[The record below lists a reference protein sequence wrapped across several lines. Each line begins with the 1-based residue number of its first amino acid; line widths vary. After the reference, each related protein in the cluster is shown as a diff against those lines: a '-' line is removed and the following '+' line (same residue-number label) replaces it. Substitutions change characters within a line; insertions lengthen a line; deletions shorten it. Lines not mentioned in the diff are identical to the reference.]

1 MKKDIKPFLFFSI
14 IASLLVGH
22 LANRTAL
29 IFEGLTGNL
38 VENINAA
45 IDAIIPALQNNP
57 FMIGTSKTALISG
70 AIGAACV
77 WLIFLYNVFG
87 AKNFMRGSE
96 HGSARWGTAK
106 DIKPLTDREP
116 DMNIPLSATEQ
127 ISVRKVKDFEAD
139 RNKNIVVV
147 GGSGS
152 GKTYSEI
159 KPSLMQLHSSYV
171 ITDPKGTI
179 LPETGYLF
187 TNNGYTVRSF
197 NTIDFSKS
205 LHYNPLAYIH
215 KEKDI
220 LKVVTVLMENTNGEG
235 TGSGEKFWKDCEKLL
250 YTALIAYLWYEAPP
264 EDQNIPMMIEMLDM
278 CKVKEDDEDY
288 QSPIDIMFEDLE
300 KEKPNCLA
308 VKQYKK
314 FKQAAGKTLKSILI
328 SCAARLAP
336 FDIDELREVM
346 LYDELQLDELGDR
359 KTAFF
364 VIMSDTDSMKDS
376 GLGTPATRAGIIE
389 NIVKAGYIV
398 RNGKK
403 LLPTETAYT
412 FIDLVTDK
420 IKEPELTAEW
430 EKQLAAIQRG
440 EKNPTDF
447 MQEISGFIRSF
458 VMDTKALYSPEQ
470 STGVFQSERESI
482 GICPKCGKKVVE
494 YPKSFSCE
502 SGKGGCGFV
511 IWKTTASKAI
521 SKAQAVKLLA
531 KGKTDLIKGFTS
543 KAGKPFDANLV
554 LKEDK
559 TVGFDFPPRK

>member
-45 IDAIIPALQNNP
+45 IDATIPALQNNP

-288 QSPIDIMFEDLE
+288 QSPIDIKLIKIVKSGAAANYPYTLTESSDGVMTFYCTGIEYAPTYTKGTLSVQERAERYKAVYGIYPYNYNQSINNNTDNTITDRVISSERNPDVSEYARELDAYVKDMIVGTWKGTFDE
-300 KEKPNCLA
+300 WPTADSIYWSYTFSADGTYSFTNGTTTEAGTYTITSDPNNNYYHSSMQLTFDGGERTMQFYFTTTNP
-308 VKQYKK
+308 VKMITDDQTDPTY
-314 FKQAAGKTLKSILI
+314 LKS
-328 SCAARLAP
+328 
-336 FDIDELREVM
+336 
-346 LYDELQLDELGDR
+346 
-359 KTAFF
+359 
-364 VIMSDTDSMKDS
+364 
-376 GLGTPATRAGIIE
+376 
-389 NIVKAGYIV
+389 
-398 RNGKK
+398 
-403 LLPTETAYT
+403 
-412 FIDLVTDK
+412 LV
-420 IKEPELTAEW
+420 
-430 EKQLAAIQRG
+430 
-440 EKNPTDF
+440 
-447 MQEISGFIRSF
+447 
-458 VMDTKALYSPEQ
+458 
-470 STGVFQSERESI
+470 
-482 GICPKCGKKVVE
+482 
-494 YPKSFSCE
+494 
-502 SGKGGCGFV
+502 
-511 IWKTTASKAI
+511 
-521 SKAQAVKLLA
+521 
-531 KGKTDLIKGFTS
+531 
-543 KAGKPFDANLV
+543 
-554 LKEDK
+554 
-559 TVGFDFPPRK
+559 

>member
-250 YTALIAYLWYEAPP
+250 
-264 EDQNIPMMIEMLDM
+264 
-278 CKVKEDDEDY
+278 
-288 QSPIDIMFEDLE
+288 
-300 KEKPNCLA
+300 
-308 VKQYKK
+308 
-314 FKQAAGKTLKSILI
+314 
-328 SCAARLAP
+328 
-336 FDIDELREVM
+336 
-346 LYDELQLDELGDR
+346 
-359 KTAFF
+359 
-364 VIMSDTDSMKDS
+364 
-376 GLGTPATRAGIIE
+376 
-389 NIVKAGYIV
+389 
-398 RNGKK
+398 
-403 LLPTETAYT
+403 PTETAYT

>member
-250 YTALIAYLWYEAPP
+250 YTALIAYL
-264 EDQNIPMMIEMLDM
+264 
-278 CKVKEDDEDY
+278 
-288 QSPIDIMFEDLE
+288 
-300 KEKPNCLA
+300 
-308 VKQYKK
+308 
-314 FKQAAGKTLKSILI
+314 
-328 SCAARLAP
+328 
-336 FDIDELREVM
+336 
-346 LYDELQLDELGDR
+346 
-359 KTAFF
+359 
-364 VIMSDTDSMKDS
+364 
-376 GLGTPATRAGIIE
+376 
-389 NIVKAGYIV
+389 
-398 RNGKK
+398 
-403 LLPTETAYT
+403 
-412 FIDLVTDK
+412 
-420 IKEPELTAEW
+420 
-430 EKQLAAIQRG
+430 
-440 EKNPTDF
+440 
-447 MQEISGFIRSF
+447 
-458 VMDTKALYSPEQ
+458 
-470 STGVFQSERESI
+470 
-482 GICPKCGKKVVE
+482 
-494 YPKSFSCE
+494 
-502 SGKGGCGFV
+502 
-511 IWKTTASKAI
+511 
-521 SKAQAVKLLA
+521 
-531 KGKTDLIKGFTS
+531 
-543 KAGKPFDANLV
+543 
-554 LKEDK
+554 
-559 TVGFDFPPRK
+559 

>member
-264 EDQNIPMMIEMLDM
+264 EDQNIPMMIEMLDI
-278 CKVKEDDEDY
+278 CIARFIEIYVY
-288 QSPIDIMFEDLE
+288 IAISPIPIATFPSDDLNQIA
-300 KEKPNCLA
+300 KG
-308 VKQYKK
+308 
-314 FKQAAGKTLKSILI
+314 FLKSFAAVCLQGAFIYLILSFFPI
-328 SCAARLAP
+328 LVSSN
-336 FDIDELREVM
+336 I
-346 LYDELQLDELGDR
+346 LGD
-359 KTAFF
+359 TSAW
-364 VIMSDTDSMKDS
+364 
-376 GLGTPATRAGIIE
+376 GL
-389 NIVKAGYIV
+389 
-398 RNGKK
+398 
-403 LLPTETAYT
+403 L
-412 FIDLVTDK
+412 
-420 IKEPELTAEW
+420 
-430 EKQLAAIQRG
+430 
-440 EKNPTDF
+440 
-447 MQEISGFIRSF
+447 
-458 VMDTKALYSPEQ
+458 LYSLILAL
-470 STGVFQSERESI
+470 GVFSSSRWA
-482 GICPKCGKKVVE
+482 
-494 YPKSFSCE
+494 KSVCN
-502 SGKGGCGFV
+502 
-511 IWKTTASKAI
+511 AM
-521 SKAQAVKLLA
+521 
-531 KGKTDLIKGFTS
+531 
-543 KAGKPFDANLV
+543 
-554 LKEDK
+554 
-559 TVGFDFPPRK
+559 